1 MKIATYNVR
10 NLYDAET
17 FIDEKA
23 TEPVKEE
30 FFNKRIS
37 FFTEILRPLDLD
49 IVCLQEIGGEKGV
62 SLIGDALGYNY
73 FFAKPNS
80 RGIRMAVLYKKEMA
94 SHVACQSVSFGELP
108 IPSIQEIGDT
118 QMFKPISQ
126 RRDVLVVDL
135 EDFHGKKL
143 RIVTFHLKSNL
154 PMYLGEYTEDV
165 DAKTY
170 TEAKFRCVF
179 YKMMEL
185 SGLRAYTD
193 KSLDEGREIILLGD
207 FNENNNSSGLDILR
221 GSNKE
226 EKTLSD
232 VLSDYKGDTT
242 THIHRGN
249 RLTFDTMLVSQGLKP
264 LIKEVAILNKDLEDC
279 SMLPLNADVVGTD
292 HAMVIVT
299 LE

>member
-10 NLYDAET
+10 NLYDAGT

-23 TEPVKEE
+23 IEPVKED

-37 FFTEILRPLDLD
+37 FFTETLRPLNLD
-49 IVCLQEIGGEKGV
+49 IVCLQEIGGEKGIA
-62 SLIGDALGYNY
+62 LIGEALGYMC

-80 RGIRMAVLYKKEMA
+80 RGIRMAVLYKKELA
-94 SHVACQSVSFGELP
+94 SAITCKSVSFGELP

-126 RRDVLVVDL
+126 RRDVLVVDM

-185 SGLRAYTD
+185 SGLRMYTD

-207 FNENNNSSGLDILR
+207 FNENNNSSGIDILR

-226 EKTLSD
+226 EKTLVD
-232 VLSDYKGDTT
+232 ILSGYKGDTT

-249 RLTFDTMLVSQGLKP
+249 RLTFDTMLVSPGLKAF
-264 LIKEVAILNKDLEDC
+264 IEEVSVLNKDLEDC
-279 SMLPLNADVVGTD
+279 SSMPLNADVIGTD
-292 HAMVIVT
+292 HAMVILT
-299 LE
+299 LK